1 MIYDVTLFVG
11 QNTTME
17 YDSTGNIV
25 QKSVTSAIESFPV
38 PPTKVGRFNILKD
51 PVVNHL
57 NIYVLELFDL
67 PLDVVSSFKHNLIF
81 DVFVRVGSGDKDGVP
96 NYNLLQLHLRPITI
110 IEQAIQPDKL
120 MNDVVVKCI
129 SLTSNSI
136 VLDAS
141 LGGELN
147 SRNPDASSHSIGVNN
162 NKIDTTTL
170 AKTNLLGSNNDK
182 GIAYN
187 NPGNL
192 DRYDKNKWEGKVWSN
207 TARQEMFVTPEY
219 GVRAWAINAKD
230 KINDGYNTV
239 SKLLTLLTPPNDR
252 YGSTT
257 GTNNTAKYISDSA
270 RALGWTEDEVK
281 NRIITEADL
290 ANVMKVIIPLESN
303 RAIATN
309 YYTDEIINRGFAMG
323 NIKSAVTINPGSW
336 FYGKGGSDSVN
347 FSSTKPMSINPFA
360 NTKGVTL
367 LDNILTAM
375 ANKYKI
381 EPDRTAN
388 STNLRSNYMYQII
401 NLPGI
406 STFELLK
413 KVHKEY
419 PSYYMEV
426 PWILDETRVSSDV
439 NKLGKTWYTEI
450 SVTNINSLPV
460 RSIYKEETGGTK
472 ANAYSFMN
480 IQEIRPFYTETV
492 EKIEA
497 TKFVHKDLTT
507 GITTIINPKSI
518 TNVAKIPD
526 QQGNTNNS
534 VSLTN
539 LSISTLNTIN
549 IETNYDA
556 KEFEKRLEV
565 YKKHVSTNPQI
576 IRCEIKCDDPS
587 FLQFGV
593 AYTFDQQQLNKV
605 TPYKIRQTYENRNNK
620 FQLTWLVDFYKGVD
634 IV

>member
-1 MIYDVTLFVG
+1 MVYNVTLFVG

-17 YDSTGNIV
+17 YDSMGNVV
-25 QKSVTSAIESFPV
+25 QKSVTSAIESFEV
-38 PPTKVGRFNILKD
+38 PKSKVGRFTVLKD
-51 PVVNHL
+51 PVINNL
-57 NIYVLELFDL
+57 CIYMLELYDL
-67 PLDVVSSFKHNLIF
+67 PLDIVSSFKHNLIF
-81 DVFVRVGSGDKDGVP
+81 DVFIRIGSGEVEGAN
-96 NYNLLQLHLRPITI
+96 NYNLLQLHIRPITI
-110 IEQAIQPDKL
+110 IEQNLQPDKI
-120 MNDVVVKCI
+120 MNDIIIKGI
-129 SLTSNSI
+129 SLTANSI
-136 VLDAS
+136 LLDAS

-147 SRNPDASSHSIGVNN
+147 IRQPDSDSHSIRVTD

-170 AKTNLLGSNNDK
+170 AKVNLLGSNNDV
-182 GIAYN
+182 GISNN

-192 DRYDKNKWEGKVWSN
+192 DWTNTDWKGKVDN
-207 TARQEMFVTPEY
+207 GGDRQEAFATPEY
-219 GVRAWAINAKD
+219 GVRAWAINASG
-230 KINDGYNTV
+230 KINKGYNTV
-239 SKLLTLLTPPNDR
+239 SKLLNLLTPP
-252 YGSTT
+252 SE
-257 GTNNTAKYISDSA
+257 NNTTKYISDAA
-270 RALGWTEDEVK
+270 RVLGWTEEEVRTRK
-281 NRIITEADL
+281 ITDADL

-303 RAIATN
+303 RLISTN
-309 YYTDEIINRGFAMG
+309 YFSDAVINKGFQMAG
-323 NIKSAVTINPGSW
+323 INSQVTVNPGDW
-336 FYGKGGSDSVN
+336 FYGKGNINSVN
-347 FSSTKPMSINPFA
+347 FSSTKPMSINPFN

-375 ANKYKI
+375 KNKYKI
-381 EPDRTAN
+381 EVDRSSN
-388 STNLRSNYMYQII
+388 STNLRSNFMYTIV

-406 STFELLK
+406 SSFELLK

-419 PSYYMEV
+419 PSYYVEV
-426 PWILDETRVSSDV
+426 PWILDETRVSSDA

-460 RSIYKEETGGTK
+460 RSIYKEENGGTK
-472 ANAYSFMN
+472 QNAYSYMN

-492 EKIEA
+492 EKVEA

-539 LSISTLNTIN
+539 LTISTLNTIN
-549 IETNYDA
+549 VETNYDA

-565 YKKHVSTNPQI
+565 YKKHIATNPQL

-593 AYTFDQQQLNKV
+593 AYTFDSQQLNKV
-605 TPYKIRQTYENRNNK
+605 TPYKIRKVFENK
-620 FQLTWLVDFYKGVD
+620 ADKYQLTWLVDFYKGVD

>member
-1 MIYDVTLFVG
+1 MVYDVTLFVG

-25 QKSVTSAIESFPV
+25 QKSVTSAIESFQV
-38 PPTKVGRFNILKD
+38 PSAKVGRFNILKD

-57 NIYVLELFDL
+57 NIYILELFDL
-67 PLDVVSSFKHNLIF
+67 PLDIVSSFKHNLIF
-81 DVFVRVGSGDKDGVP
+81 DIFIRVGSGNKDGSP
-96 NYNLLQLHLRPITI
+96 NYNLYQLHIRPITI
-110 IEQAIQPDKL
+110 VEQAIQPDKL
-120 MNDVVVKCI
+120 LNDIVVKGI

-136 VLDAS
+136 ILDAS

-147 SRNPDASSHSIGVNN
+147 NRNPDSNSHSIGITNGKV
-162 NKIDTTTL
+162 DTSTL
-170 AKTNLLGSNNDK
+170 AKVNLLNSNNNV
-182 GIAYN
+182 GISNN

-192 DRYDKNKWEGKVWSN
+192 DRTNANWEGKIQNNSD
-207 TARQEMFVTPEY
+207 RQEAFITPEY
-219 GVRAWAINAKD
+219 GVRAWAINAKG
-230 KINDGYNTV
+230 KINQGYNTV
-239 SKLLTLLTPPNDR
+239 DKLLNLLTPEKDVYNGKV
-252 YGSTT
+252 GS
-257 GTNNTAKYISDSA
+257 NNTPKYIGDA
-270 RALGWTEDEVK
+270 AKVLGWTEDEVK
-281 NRIITEADL
+281 NRVITEADL
-290 ANVMKVIIPLESN
+290 ANVMKVIIPLESD

-323 NIKSAVTINPGSW
+323 NIKSAVTVNPGSW
-336 FYGKGGSDSVN
+336 FYGKGGSAGVN
-347 FSSTKPMSINPFA
+347 FSSTKPMSINPFN

-367 LDNILTAM
+367 LDNVLTAM

-381 EPDRTAN
+381 ETDRTAN
-388 STNLRSNYMYQII
+388 STNLRSNYMYQIV
-401 NLPGI
+401 NLPGV

-413 KVHKEY
+413 KIHKEY
-419 PSYYMEV
+419 PSYYIEV
-426 PWILDETRVSSDV
+426 PWILDETRVDSDV
-439 NKLGKTWYTEI
+439 NKLGKTWYTEV

-460 RSIYKEETGGTK
+460 RSIYKEESGGSK
-472 ANAYSFMN
+472 ANAYSYMN
-480 IQEIRPFYTETV
+480 IVETRPFYTETV

-507 GITTIINPKSI
+507 GTTTIINPKSV

-539 LSISTLNTIN
+539 LSISTVNTVN
-549 IETNYDA
+549 VETNYDA
-556 KEFEKRLEV
+556 KEFEKRLEM
-565 YKKHVSTNPQI
+565 YKKHVATNPQI

-593 AYTFDQQQLNKV
+593 AYSFDQQQLNKV
-605 TPYKIRQTYENRNNK
+605 TPYKLRLTFENKANK